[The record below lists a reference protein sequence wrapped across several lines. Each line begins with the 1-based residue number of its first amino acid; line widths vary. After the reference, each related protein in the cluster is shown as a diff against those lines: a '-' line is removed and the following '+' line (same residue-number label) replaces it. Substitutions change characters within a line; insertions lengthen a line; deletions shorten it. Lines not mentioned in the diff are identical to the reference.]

1 MTTIFISGK
10 ITGDENYREKFGQAA
25 GVLEEKG
32 YIPLSPAIL
41 PEGLS
46 YGAYMRICAAMLI
59 ECDGVLFLPDW
70 IESKGARE
78 EFINAHTNGKRL
90 MMLRGGELIK
100 MF

>member
-1 MTTIFISGK
+1 MRTIFISGK

-25 GVLEEKG
+25 ALLEGKG

-41 PEGLS
+41 PEGFS
-46 YGAYMRICAAMLI
+46 YEAYMRMCAAMLA

-78 EFINAHTNGKRL
+78 EFINAHTNGKML
-90 MMLRGGELIK
+90 LMLRGGELAK